1 MLIVRKLKRQSR
13 KNNLDLTREEYL
25 NLEKE
30 QLDEIIEMLDVQC
43 EKLEFEQKHFSF
55 KILGLLPITF
65 DLLVGL
71 VITVSTT
78 LAIMFGEYIWDH
90 IFNH

>member
-1 MLIVRKLKRQSR
+1 MLIVKELKRQSR
-13 KNNLDLTREEYL
+13 KDKDLTREEYL
-25 NLEKE
+25 SLEKE
-30 QLDEIIEMLDVQC
+30 QLDEIIEMLDEQC

-55 KILGLLPITF
+55 KILGLFPITF

-90 IFNH
+90 IF